1 MEAKTLNE
9 IRIQGFRVLVKNLR
23 PADAIRF
30 IQSYTHGSGDY
41 TRERKQWL
49 EKDFDTVMAG
59 IKSAGRRS
67 PGDYF
72 FFFP

>member
-9 IRIQGFRVLVKNLR
+9 IRIRGFEVLEKNLG

-49 EKDFDTVMAG
+49 EKDFDPVIAR
-59 IKSAGRRS
+59 IKERRKKKS
-67 PGDYF
+67 RA
-72 FFFP
+72 